1 MLIAAAK
8 VMNASDV
15 LGHLEL
21 LQLWDGDLER
31 REDQAQSRLLALLGS
46 RGDLLQEIPSER
58 VVFLS
63 NRTLGLTDELRDDV
77 QITDTAQE
85 VRDLSELPVH
95 VHLLKKGLA
104 QTGRIFLIG
113 FVWTVQPDLVSL

>member
-63 NRTLGLTDELRDDV
+63 NRTLGLTD
-77 QITDTAQE
+77 TAQE